1 MATLLTLIFK
11 KLNQQIQKQWA
22 FFGPKW
28 WCWLLVG
35 LGSIPWFIE
44 GPFKAFGYAKYGPG
58 YQTMNYIHSVLINGD
73 HLYFFILI
81 DIFCVP
87 CMGAMI
93 YFPSFMFLLSRVIVE
108 YYKPS
113 SVKKYYLMYFGTLTS
128 PLWFDLIIW
137 NIPKIMG

>member
-1 MATLLTLIFK
+1 MLTLIFK

-44 GPFKAFGYAKYGPG
+44 GPFKAFGYAEYGPG
-58 YQTMNYIHSVLINGD
+58 YQTIHYISNVLNSGD

-81 DIFCVP
+81 VIFCIP
-87 CMGAMI
+87 CMSAII
-93 YFPSFMFLLSRVIVE
+93 YFPSFMFLLSRVAVE
-108 YYKPS
+108 HYKPN
-113 SVKKYYLMYFGTLTS
+113 SVKKYYSMYFGILTS
-128 PLWFDLIIW
+128 PIWFDLLIW
-137 NIPKIMG
+137 NIPRIIG